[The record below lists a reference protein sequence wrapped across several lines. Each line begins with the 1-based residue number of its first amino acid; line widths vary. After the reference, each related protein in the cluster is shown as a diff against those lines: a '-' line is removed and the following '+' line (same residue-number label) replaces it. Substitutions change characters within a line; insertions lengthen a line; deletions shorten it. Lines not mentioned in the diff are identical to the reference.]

1 MEYIKNF
8 WAGIIVSGIVIAGFI
23 IQAFA
28 LTNEETSSQLQFNF
42 NLPGARALGQGG
54 AFLSMADDATA
65 SAANPAGLIIPRRPE
80 FLTEI
85 RFTRFTTLDV
95 PVEGTLT
102 LNPNGQPTIQIS
114 TEDFISGTIT
124 SPSFLSFAYPVS
136 TQRFSL
142 AVFRQ
147 ELANFTQDF
156 EIGRIVIPITG
167 ASDVEIFPVSSHL
180 DFKITNLGGSIGVE
194 LARGFSVGVTI
205 QASTLNIDSELTRFD
220 PTRTNQVFNSTVDE
234 SATAPSL
241 ILGGLWKLY
250 QTQAPLKEFSVGG
263 VFRSGPRLDLTESIN
278 FSIVSGQTGTTVDY
292 TVKVPDVYGAGA
304 SYRQGGLLTSDDTIT
319 FSLDILHI
327 QYSDLL
333 ENFQITLAGAS
344 PEEFTVQD
352 ATQIHGGVEYSFFS
366 GTTLI
371 SLRGGFFTDPDHSIT
386 FQGNDLRFLVLFPE
400 REDQTHVTF
409 GGGIS
414 LGRLRIDGAVNLANS
429 ISEGV
434 ITAFYRF

>member
-1 MEYIKNF
+1 MGYIKSF
-8 WAGIIVSGIVIAGFI
+8 WVDIVFQWIIIAGFI
-23 IQAFA
+23 TQAFA

-54 AFLSMADDATA
+54 AFLSTADDATA

-95 PVEGTLT
+95 PVEGTPI
-102 LNPNGQPTIQIS
+102 LNPSGGSSIQIL
-114 TEDFISGTIT
+114 TQDFTSQTIA
-124 SPSFLSFAYPVS
+124 SFSFLSFVYPAS
-136 TQRFSL
+136 TQRFSIAL
-142 AVFRQ
+142 FRQ

-180 DFKITNLGGSIGVE
+180 DFKLTNLGGSVGVE
-194 LARGFSVGVTI
+194 LTRGLSVGATI
-205 QASTLNIDSELTRFD
+205 QASTLNVDSELTRFD
-220 PTRTNQVFNSTVDE
+220 PTQTSQVFNSTIDE
-234 SATAPSL
+234 SATAPSF

-250 QTQAPLKEFSVGG
+250 RTQAPLKEFSIGG
-263 VFRSGPRLDLTESIN
+263 VFRSGPRFDLTESIN
-278 FSIVSGQTGTTVDY
+278 FSIVPGQTGTTVDY
-292 TVKVPDVYGAGA
+292 TVKVPDAYGVGA
-304 SYRQGGLLTSDDTIT
+304 SYRQGGLLTSDDTLTI
-319 FSLDILHI
+319 SLDILHI

-352 ATQIHGGVEYSFFS
+352 TTQIHGGVEYSFFS

>member
-1 MEYIKNF
+1 ME
-8 WAGIIVSGIVIAGFI
+8 
-23 IQAFA
+23 A
-28 LTNEETSSQLQFNF
+28 L
-42 NLPGARALGQGG
+42 P
-54 AFLSMADDATA
+54 
-65 SAANPAGLIIPRRPE
+65 
-80 FLTEI
+80 
-85 RFTRFTTLDV
+85 
-95 PVEGTLT
+95 
-102 LNPNGQPTIQIS
+102 NPN
-114 TEDFISGTIT
+114 T
-124 SPSFLSFAYPVS
+124 S
-136 TQRFSL
+136 QR
-142 AVFRQ
+142 
-147 ELANFTQDF
+147 
-156 EIGRIVIPITG
+156 I
-167 ASDVEIFPVSSHL
+167 
-180 DFKITNLGGSIGVE
+180 
-194 LARGFSVGVTI
+194 
-205 QASTLNIDSELTRFD
+205 
-220 PTRTNQVFNSTVDE
+220 
-234 SATAPSL
+234 
-241 ILGGLWKLY
+241 
-250 QTQAPLKEFSVGG
+250 
-263 VFRSGPRLDLTESIN
+263 GPRFDLTESIN
-278 FSIVSGQTGTTVDY
+278 FSIVPGQTGTAVDY

-304 SYRQGGLLTSDDTIT
+304 SYRQGSLLTSDDTIT
-319 FSLDILHI
+319 FSLDIIHI